1 METLPITKS
10 KQTSAPPQQA
20 LQHFCTAYSHCEAQQ
35 MLWKWFILALKAD
48 YDGLNSARTTQ
59 LISFYENIKAL
70 ISAVYQLHDLP
81 PEKGQAPLTTTSQ
94 QTSRESGCKEVS
106 IATALDV
113 LHNKMHHN
121 WTLLICPPE

>member
-1 METLPITKS
+1 MEAKNSSPS
-10 KQTSAPPQQA
+10 QNQQAPQQV
-20 LQHFCTAYSHCEAQQ
+20 LQHFCTAYSSTEAQQ
-35 MLWKWFILALKAD
+35 ALWKWFILALKAD

-70 ISAVYQLHDLP
+70 VSAVYQLHDLP
-81 PEKGQAPLTTTSQ
+81 PQEKEAFLTGTNE
-94 QTSRESGCKEVS
+94 REQFQGKGCKEVS

-113 LHNKMHHN
+113 LHNKVHHN